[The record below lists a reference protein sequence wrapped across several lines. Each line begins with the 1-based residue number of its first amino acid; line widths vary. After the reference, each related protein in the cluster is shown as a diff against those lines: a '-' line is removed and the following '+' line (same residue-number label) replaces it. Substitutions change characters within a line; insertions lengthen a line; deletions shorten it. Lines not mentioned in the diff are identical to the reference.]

1 MPSESGSRI
10 NASSVVRQIR
20 SHRATASTSSLS
32 PLLNT
37 DDWEEDADTSE
48 ANMGSN
54 LKDVHRV
61 DSKTHMHEYNE
72 DAPGLAGLNLV
83 ESEGRVGFRGLFE
96 NPLVLGITCFA
107 TLGGFLFGYDQGVVS
122 NVLAIESFGAA
133 FPDIYMDANLKGWFV
148 STLLL
153 AAWFGSLANGPIC
166 DKIGRKRSIMCNV
179 VVFLLGSALQT
190 GATSQGYLFGG
201 RAVAGLA
208 VGAMTHVVP
217 MYLAEISSANVRGSL
232 VSLQQLSI
240 TIGILVSYWLA
251 YGTSHIGGT
260 RCAPEIPYT
269 GPLLNGSPTFD
280 PYTDVPLGGCTGQT
294 QASWRIPIGFQM
306 FPALCLGIGMAFMP
320 YSPRWL
326 MEQGREE
333 ETLTTLSMLR
343 RKPSDHV
350 AVRYEFLEIKAEI
363 QFSREVSELAYP
375 NAGPMR
381 RLINNYV
388 ALVATWPKFKR
399 LAVGC
404 LTMFYQQFIGCNAI
418 IYYAP
423 TIFGQLGL
431 NPNTTSLL
439 ATGVYGIV
447 NTLSTLPAVILLDN
461 VGRRPLLMWGAAGCC
476 ISLVI
481 VGSLIAAFGN
491 DWPNHATAGHVAIA
505 FVFLYDVNFSYS
517 WAPIG
522 WVLPSE
528 IFPLHLRS
536 TGISITTSATWMS
549 NFVIGLVSPKMLTQI
564 PYGGTYFFFAGFAV
578 LAFLT
583 TLLFYPET
591 KGRTLEEMDAAFG
604 DNASDK
610 EREHMERICRELELP
625 AQALLSA

>member
-1 MPSESGSRI
+1 MPSSSRYSLGSSKGHVQEQETREHS
-10 NASSVVRQIR
+10 A
-20 SHRATASTSSLS
+20 H
-32 PLLNT
+32 
-37 DDWEEDADTSE
+37 DDFS
-48 ANMGSN
+48 
-54 LKDVHRV
+54 
-61 DSKTHMHEYNE
+61 
-72 DAPGLAGLNLV
+72 GLNLAQM
-83 ESEGRVGFRGLFE
+83 EGHVGFRGLFQ
-96 NPLVLGITCFA
+96 NTFVLGVTCFA

-133 FPDIYMDANLKGWFV
+133 FPDIYMNATLKGWFV

-153 AAWFGSLANGPIC
+153 AAWFGSLLNGPIC
-166 DKIGRKRSIMCNV
+166 DKIGRKRNIMCNV
-179 VVFLLGSALQT
+179 VIFLLGSALQT
-190 GATSQGYLFGG
+190 GATSQNYLFGG

-208 VGAMTHVVP
+208 VGALTHVVP

-232 VSLQQLSI
+232 VALQQLSI
-240 TIGILVSYWLA
+240 TLGILVSYWIA

-260 RCAPEIPYT
+260 RCAPGVPYS

-280 PYTDVPLGGCTGQT
+280 PYNDVPAGGCTGQT
-294 QASWRIPIGFQM
+294 EASWRVPVGFQM
-306 FPALCLGIGMAFMP
+306 FPALCLGIGMMFMP

-326 MEQGREE
+326 MEQGREDE
-333 ETLTTLSMLR
+333 AMRTLALLR
-343 RKPSDHV
+343 RKPVDEVS
-350 AVRYEFLEIKAEI
+350 VRYEFLEIKAEI
-363 QFSREVSELAYP
+363 RYAREVTEMLYP
-375 NAGPMR
+375 GASRFR
-381 RLINNYV
+381 RIINNYLM
-388 ALVATWPKFKR
+388 LVASWPKFKR

-404 LTMFYQQFIGCNAI
+404 LTMFYQQFMGCNAI

-447 NTLSTLPAVILLDN
+447 NTLATLPAVVLLDS
-461 VGRRPLLMWGAAGCC
+461 VGRRPLLMWGAAGCTV
-476 ISLVI
+476 SLII
-481 VGSLIAAFGN
+481 VGSLIAAFGDN
-491 DWPNHATAGHVAIA
+491 WPAHTTAGSTAIA

-536 TGISITTSATWMS
+536 TGISITTSTTWMS
-549 NFVIGLVSPKMLTQI
+549 NFVIGLVSPMMLTQI
-564 PYGGTYFFFAGFAV
+564 AHGGTYFFFAGFSI

-583 TLLFYPET
+583 TLIFYPET

-604 DNASDK
+604 DNATDK
-610 EREHMERICRELELP
+610 ERERMETICRELGLP
-625 AQALLSA
+625 AKALLAA